1 VSRSDT
7 TAGVRAG
14 HVAATAVAA
23 AQPAVLAGLALLAAE
38 SESESES
45 GRRPGLASG
54 SETGQGSEDCR
65 GVRVLGRHF
74 CLLGLDLLI
83 DEDMVG
89 ARMS

>member
-1 VSRSDT
+1 MSRSDT

-23 AQPAVLAGLALLAAE
+23 AQPAVLAGLALLAA
-38 SESESES
+38 ESESES